1 MKHSVNHCDI
11 SLNSKKKIYS
21 VTYIRIWCNNRTNPM
36 SHLINIICSS
46 DPAIKNKSLDEF
58 CKKATSDV
66 LLNEAAALEHYRKEE
81 PNLYSRVRA
90 LFFLYAIHRFYI
102 PLQKNIGTEGIIPY
116 AAYEHLLNRRF
127 EEAIDLFLKVQETH
141 GANEGISS
149 GLAEAYHKLAFQ
161 TLADQVRTSV
171 RSTAGNKW
179 MFRIGH
185 PSDQPLKI
193 HPSLL
198 KKESQSGLFPCL
210 HETTPVRM
218 DLSHSGWSD
227 IFFLGMDYPEG
238 AKVLNISVDLCIR
251 NSSSDAK
258 PQPPIETWFRI
269 IDEPILKLTSID
281 LATSSSISSL
291 SEVFDFAKDYLGL
304 LKAAVIASG
313 IVPPGM
319 EGAGLPLSHLLENM
333 VGKGKGIELGSKVNN
348 IPKGSRLAVSTNL
361 LASLISLCM
370 RATGQTENLTGSLNE
385 SERRLVA
392 SKAILGEWIGGSG
405 GGWQDS
411 GGVWPGMKL
420 IEGVEAKEGDP
431 EFGISKGR
439 LLPKHTILGND
450 LVSTEVRKKLQ
461 ESLVMVHGGMAQ
473 DVGPILEMVTEKY
486 LLRSKKEWIGRQN
499 AIAYFDEVVYKLKE
513 GDIKGIGAF
522 TQKNFEG
529 PIQEI
534 IPWATNLY
542 TETLINEIKAEFKD
556 HFWGF
561 WMMGGM
567 SGGGMG
573 FIFDPAYKQK
583 AQDRLQQLMSDT
595 KKKFEHAIPFAMEP
609 VVYEFNINE
618 NGTYARLNEG
628 KEALMPEAYYTLLLP
643 VMLKRDMHSLS
654 DCQRSE
660 LEILSNAYKS
670 NQKFTGFV
678 TNLFDRMIPQNQE
691 TSTQQ
696 KPFDQLLKELGF
708 DDKQH
713 EQIKKDLKSGRIGL
727 SKNRIPVSTTIADVT
742 KSEIAHHSVLKN
754 QHLIDLGLKALQNN
768 ELAIVSLA
776 GGVGSRWTKGAGVV
790 KSLSPFA
797 KFKGKHR
804 NFLETH
810 LAKTRKTNSTC
821 SSLIQHVFTTSYLT
835 HPALSNFLDINK
847 QHFQDNHIY
856 LSEGKVIGLRL
867 IPTERDLRFLWEE
880 MPQQLL
886 DEQSQKVQQS
896 LHTALINWAKISG
909 EAEDYRDNLPSQCVH
924 PVGHWYE
931 IPNLFLNGTLRK
943 LIQDNPNL
951 KHLLL
956 HNIDTLGSN
965 ADPAI
970 LGYHIQQQKAMTVE
984 VITRK
989 LDDRGG
995 GLAKINGQIRLIEGL
1010 ALPDEKI
1017 EFSLSYYN
1025 TNTFWIDIDQLL
1037 SAFGLNR
1044 DDLQNNEMV
1053 KSAVYKMAS
1062 RMPTY
1067 ITIKDVKKR
1076 WGKGQEDIFPVTQ
1089 FEKLW
1094 GDMTAIPELPCG
1106 YINVP
1111 RMRGQQLKE
1120 VSQLDGWLR
1129 DGSKDYID
1137 SICEWE

>member
-1 MKHSVNHCDI
+1 
-11 SLNSKKKIYS
+11 
-21 VTYIRIWCNNRTNPM
+21 M
-36 SHLINIICSS
+36 SHLINIIRST
-46 DPAIKNKSLDEF
+46 DPSLKNKSIDEF
-58 CKKATSDV
+58 CKKASIED
-66 LLNEAAALEHYRKEE
+66 LLGEAKLLEQYRKDDS
-81 PNLYSRVRA
+81 NLYNRVRA

-102 PLQKNIGTEGIIPY
+102 PLFDGIGTEGIIPY
-116 AAYEHLLNRRF
+116 NAFEYLLNRRF
-127 EEAIDLFLKVQETH
+127 EEAIDLFLKVQEKK

-149 GLAEAYHKLAFQ
+149 GLADAYHQLAFQ
-161 TLADQVRTSV
+161 TLADQVRISV

-193 HPSLL
+193 HSSLL
-198 KKESQSGLFPCL
+198 VKDKSTGLYPCL
-210 HETTPVRM
+210 HESTPVRM

-238 AKVLNISVDLCIR
+238 AKVINISVDLCIL
-251 NSSSDAK
+251 NSSTEAK
-258 PQPPIETWFRI
+258 PAPPIETWFRI
-269 IDEPILKLTSID
+269 IEEPILKLTSVD
-281 LATSSSISSL
+281 LATSSSISNL

-319 EGAGLPLSHLLENM
+319 EGAGLPLSQLLENM
-333 VGKGKGIELGSKVNN
+333 VGKGKGIEIVSKVNN

-370 RATGQTENLTGSLNE
+370 RSTGQTECLTGVLNE
-385 SERRLVA
+385 EERRLVA

-420 IEGVEAKEGDP
+420 IQGVEALVGDP

-439 LLPKHTILGND
+439 LLPQHTILD
-450 LVSTEVRKKLQ
+450 TKKVSLETRQKLQ
-461 ESLVMVHGGMAQ
+461 DSLVMVHGGMAQ

-499 AIAYFDEVVYKLKE
+499 AIAYFDEVVQKLKE

-542 TETLINEIKAEFKD
+542 TETLINQIKAEFKD
-556 HFWGF
+556 DFWGF

-573 FIFDPAYKQK
+573 FIFAPASKQK
-583 AQDRLQQLMSDT
+583 AQIRLQQIMSAA
-595 KKKFEHAIPFAMEP
+595 KKKFEHAISFAMEP
-609 VVYEFNINE
+609 VVYDFRINE
-618 NGTYARLNEG
+618 NGTCANLNTG
-628 KEALMPEAYYTLLLP
+628 KNALMPEAYYTLLLP
-643 VMLKRDMHSLS
+643 HLLKKDMNSLS
-654 DCQRSE
+654 DCQRNE
-660 LEILSNAYKS
+660 LSILGHAYKS
-670 NQKFTGFV
+670 NDNFTGFV
-678 TNLFDRMIPQNQE
+678 TNLFDRMIPQNLE
-691 TSTQQ
+691 DSTQQ
-696 KPFDQLLKELGF
+696 KPLNILLSELGF
-708 DDKQH
+708 DSEQH
-713 EQIKKDLKSGRIGL
+713 EQIKKDLKSGRICL
-727 SKNRIPVSTTIADVT
+727 SKNRLPISTTIEDVR
-742 KSEIAHHSVLKN
+742 KSEIAHYSILN
-754 QHLIDLGLKALQNN
+754 DQRLIDLGMSALRNK

-790 KSLSPFA
+790 KSLNPYA
-797 KFKGKHR
+797 KFAGKHR

-810 LAKTRKTNSTC
+810 LAKTSQTDKFCST
-821 SSLIQHVFTTSYLT
+821 SLQHVFTTSYLT
-835 HPALSNFLDINK
+835 HPAISSFLQENEVYR
-847 QHFQDNHIY
+847 NNENIY
-856 LSEGKVIGLRL
+856 LSQGKVIGLRL

-886 DEQSQKVQQS
+886 DEQSQKVHQS
-896 LHTALINWAKISG
+896 LHSALISWSKTAG
-909 EAEDYRDNLPSQCVH
+909 EAEDYRDNLPTQCIH

-931 IPNLFLNGTLRK
+931 IPNLFLNGTLNQ

-951 KHLLL
+951 KYLLL
-956 HNIDTLGSN
+956 HNIDTLGAN
-965 ADPAI
+965 ADPAL
-970 LGYHIQQQKAMTVE
+970 LGFHIQQQKAMTVE
-984 VITRK
+984 LITRK

-995 GLAKINGQIRLIEGL
+995 GLAKINGQIRLVEGL

-1017 EFSLSYYN
+1017 EFNLSYYN
-1025 TNTFWIDIDQLL
+1025 TNTFWINIDKLL
-1037 SAFGLNR
+1037 AVFGLKR
-1044 DDLQNNEMV
+1044 DDLINTEKV
-1053 KSAVYKMAS
+1053 KVAVYRMAS

-1067 ITIKDVKKR
+1067 VTIKEVKKR
-1076 WGKGQEDIFPVTQ
+1076 WGKGQEDIYPVTQ

-1094 GDMTAIPELPCG
+1094 GDMTAIPELTCS

-1129 DGSKDYID
+1129 DGSKDYIEK
-1137 SICEWE
+1137 ICKWD

>member
-1 MKHSVNHCDI
+1 
-11 SLNSKKKIYS
+11 
-21 VTYIRIWCNNRTNPM
+21 M
-36 SHLINIICSS
+36 SQLITIIKST
-46 DPAIKNKSLDEF
+46 DPVLKNKSLEDF
-58 CKKATSDV
+58 CREASLKE
-66 LLNEAAALEHYRKEE
+66 LLKETKDLELYRNEET
-81 PNLYSRVRA
+81 NLYNRVRA
-90 LFFLYAIHRFYI
+90 LFFLYAIHRFYV
-102 PLQKNIGTEGIIPY
+102 PLHNEIGTEGIIPY
-116 AAYEHLLNRRF
+116 EAFEHLLKRRF
-127 EEAIDLFLKVQETH
+127 EEAIDLLLNVQDKN

-149 GLAEAYHKLAFQ
+149 ALADAYHQLAFQ
-161 TLADQVRTSV
+161 TLADQVRISV

-185 PSDQPLKI
+185 PSDQPLRI

-198 KKESQSGLFPCL
+198 IKDDHTGLYPCL
-210 HETTPVRM
+210 HESTPVRM

-251 NSSSDAK
+251 NSSSVTK
-258 PQPPIETWFRI
+258 PSPPIETWFRI

-281 LATSSSISSL
+281 LATSSSITNL

-319 EGAGLPLSHLLENM
+319 EGAGLPLTPLLENM
-333 VGKGKGIELGSKVNN
+333 LGKNKGIEIVSKVNN

-370 RATGQTENLTGSLNE
+370 RATGQTEHLTGILNE
-385 SERRLVA
+385 EERRLVA

-411 GGVWPGMKL
+411 GGVWPGIKL

-431 EFGISKGR
+431 EFGISKGC
-439 LLPKHTILGND
+439 LLPNHTILDSEKVN
-450 LVSTEVRKKLQ
+450 SETRQKLQ
-461 ESLVMVHGGMAQ
+461 ESLVIVHGGMAQ

-499 AIAYFDEVVYKLKE
+499 AITYFDEVVQKLKE

-529 PIQEI
+529 PIQQI

-542 TETLINEIKAEFKD
+542 TETLINQIKEEFKD
-556 HFWGF
+556 KFWGF

-573 FIFDPAYKQK
+573 FIFDPLSRQK
-583 AQDRLQQLMSDT
+583 AQDRLQQLMSET
-595 KKKFEHAIPFAMEP
+595 KKKLEHAIPFAMEP
-609 VVYEFNINE
+609 VVYDFCINE
-618 NGTYARLNEG
+618 NGTCAGLNEG
-628 KEALMPEAYYTLLLP
+628 KEALMPEAYYTLHLPQLL
-643 VMLKRDMHSLS
+643 KKDIHTLS
-654 DCQRSE
+654 DCQRNE
-660 LEILSNAYKS
+660 LAILGHAYKS
-670 NQKFTGFV
+670 DEKFTGFV
-678 TNLFDRMIPQNQE
+678 TNIFDRMIPQNQE
-691 TSTQQ
+691 TSSRQ
-696 KPFDQLLKELGF
+696 KPLNILLEELGF
-708 DDKQH
+708 DAGQH

-727 SKNRIPVSTTIADVT
+727 SKNRLPINSTIEDVH
-742 KSEIAHHSVLKN
+742 KSEIAHHSILN
-754 QHLIDLGLKALQNN
+754 DQSLIDLGLKALHNR

-776 GGVGSRWTKGAGVV
+776 GGVGSRWTKGAGVI
-790 KSLSPFA
+790 KSLNPFA
-797 KFKGKHR
+797 KFAGKHR

-810 LAKTRKTNSTC
+810 LAKSRKTDSTC
-821 SSLIQHVFTTSYLT
+821 SKRLQHVFTTSYLT
-835 HPALSNFLDINK
+835 HPALSSFLK
-847 QHFQDNHIY
+847 DNETGKKEENVY
-856 LSEGKVIGLRL
+856 LSAGKVIGLRL
-867 IPTERDLRFLWEE
+867 FPTERDLRFLWEE

-886 DEQSQKVQQS
+886 DEQSQKVQES
-896 LHTALINWAKISG
+896 LHAALISWAKTAG
-909 EAEDYRDNLPSQCVH
+909 EAEDYRDNLPSQCIH

-931 IPNLFLNGTLRK
+931 IPNLFLNGTLK
-943 LIQDNPNL
+943 QLIQDNPNL

-956 HNIDTLGSN
+956 HNIDTLGAN
-965 ADPAI
+965 ADPAL

-995 GLAKINGQIRLIEGL
+995 GLAKINGNIRLIEGL
-1010 ALPDEKI
+1010 ALPDEKT
-1017 EFSLSYYN
+1017 EFNLSYYN

-1037 SAFGLNR
+1037 TVFGLTRN
-1044 DDLQNNEMV
+1044 DLNNPEKV
-1053 KSAVYKMAS
+1053 KLAVYKMSA

-1067 ITIKDVKKR
+1067 VTIKEVKKR
-1076 WGKGQEDIFPVTQ
+1076 WGKGQEDIYPVTQ

-1094 GDMTAIPELPCG
+1094 GDMTAIPELSCT

-1137 SICEWE
+1137 SICQWE

>member
-1 MKHSVNHCDI
+1 LEDN
-11 SLNSKKKIYS
+11 
-21 VTYIRIWCNNRTNPM
+21 TM
-36 SHLINIICSS
+36 SQLINIIRST
-46 DPAIKNKSLDEF
+46 DPSIKNKSIDEF
-58 CKKATSDV
+58 CKGASTEE
-66 LLNEAAALEHYRKEE
+66 LLDEAKLLEIYRKEE
-81 PNLYSRVRA
+81 SNLYNKVRA

-102 PLQKNIGTEGIIPY
+102 PMNKGIGAEGIIPY
-116 AAYEHLLNRRF
+116 KAFEYLLNRRF
-127 EEAIDLFLKVQETH
+127 EEAIDLFLKVQDKK
-141 GANEGISS
+141 GVNEGISS
-149 GLAEAYHKLAFQ
+149 GLADAYHQLAFQ
-161 TLADQVRTSV
+161 TLADQVRISV

-193 HPSLL
+193 HSPLRL
-198 KKESQSGLFPCL
+198 KDKSTGLYPCL
-210 HETTPVRM
+210 HESTPVRM

-227 IFFLGMDYPEG
+227 IFFLGMDYPKG
-238 AKVLNISVDLCIR
+238 AKVLNISVDLCIL
-251 NSSSDAK
+251 NSSKETK
-258 PQPPIETWFRI
+258 PAPPIETWFRI
-269 IDEPILKLTSID
+269 IDEPILKLTSVD
-281 LATSSSISSL
+281 LAASSSISNL

-319 EGAGLPLSHLLENM
+319 EGAGLPLSQLLENM
-333 VGKGKGIELGSKVNN
+333 VGKGKGIEIVSKVNN

-370 RATGQTENLTGSLNE
+370 RATGQTECLTGILNE
-385 SERRLVA
+385 EERRLVA

-420 IEGVEAKEGDP
+420 IQGVEALVGDP

-439 LLPKHTILGND
+439 LLPQHTILD
-450 LVSTEVRKKLQ
+450 TKKVSLETRQKLQ
-461 ESLVMVHGGMAQ
+461 DSLVMVHGGMAQ

-486 LLRSKKEWIGRQN
+486 LLRSKKEWTGRQN
-499 AIAYFDEVVYKLKE
+499 AIAYFDEVVQRLKE

-542 TETLINEIKAEFKD
+542 TETLIDQIKVEFKD
-556 HFWGF
+556 KFWGF

-573 FIFDPAYKQK
+573 FIFDPSSKQK
-583 AQDRLQQLMSDT
+583 AQDRLQQIMSAT
-595 KKKFEHAIPFAMEP
+595 KKKYEHAIPFAMEP
-609 VVYEFNINE
+609 VVYDFRINE
-618 NGTYARLNEG
+618 NGTFANLNDG
-628 KEALMPEAYYTLLLP
+628 KNALMPEAYYTLILPQLLKKD
-643 VMLKRDMHSLS
+643 LHSLS
-654 DCQRSE
+654 DCQRNE
-660 LEILSNAYKS
+660 LAILGHDYKE
-670 NQKFTGFV
+670 NENFTGFV

-691 TSTQQ
+691 DSTQQ
-696 KPFDQLLKELGF
+696 KSLNALLTELGF
-708 DDKQH
+708 DSEQH
-713 EQIKKDLKSGRIGL
+713 DQIKKDLKSGRICL
-727 SKNRIPVSTTIADVT
+727 SKNRLPISTTIEDVQ
-742 KSEIAHHSVLKN
+742 KSEIAHYSILTERN
-754 QHLIDLGLKALQNN
+754 LINLGLEALRKR
-768 ELAIVSLA
+768 EVAIVSLA

-790 KSLSPFA
+790 KSLNPFA
-797 KFKGKHR
+797 KFAGKHR

-810 LAKTRKTNSTC
+810 LAKTNQTDWNCSTN
-821 SSLIQHVFTTSYLT
+821 LQHVFTTSYLT
-835 HPALSNFLDINK
+835 HPAISSFLQENALYKDDEN
-847 QHFQDNHIY
+847 IY
-856 LSEGKVIGLRL
+856 LSQGKVIGLRL

-896 LHTALINWAKISG
+896 LHSALINWSKTAG
-909 EAEDYRDNLPSQCVH
+909 EAEDYRDNLPTQCIH

-931 IPNLFLNGTLRK
+931 IPNLFLNGTLNQ

-951 KHLLL
+951 KYLLL
-956 HNIDTLGSN
+956 HNIDTLGAN
-965 ADPAI
+965 ADPA
-970 LGYHIQQQKAMTVE
+970 LMGFHIQQQKAMTVE
-984 VITRK
+984 LITRK

-995 GLAKINGQIRLIEGL
+995 GLAKINGQIRLVEGL

-1025 TNTFWIDIDQLL
+1025 TNTFWITIDKLL
-1037 SAFGLNR
+1037 TVFGLKR
-1044 DDLQNNEMV
+1044 DDLINTEKV
-1053 KSAVYKMAS
+1053 KQAVYKMAS

-1067 ITIKDVKKR
+1067 VTLKEVKKR

-1094 GDMTAIPELPCG
+1094 GDMTAIPELTCS

-1137 SICEWE
+1137 KICKWD

>member
-1 MKHSVNHCDI
+1 MQSQ
-11 SLNSKKKIYS
+11 
-21 VTYIRIWCNNRTNPM
+21 
-36 SHLINIICSS
+36 LINIITAT
-46 DPAIKNKSLDEF
+46 DPALKNKSIDDFCRVATIDELLSEAKSLDLF
-58 CKKATSDV
+58 
-66 LLNEAAALEHYRKEE
+66 RKSE
-81 PNLYSRVRA
+81 PNLYHRVRA
-90 LFFLYAIHRFYI
+90 LFFLYAIHRFYL
-102 PLQKNIGTEGIIPY
+102 PLQNSIGTEGVIPY
-116 AAYEHLLNRRF
+116 EAFEHLLKRRF
-127 EEAIDLFLKVQETH
+127 EEAIELLQQVQDKY
-141 GANEGISS
+141 GANEGVSS
-149 GLAEAYHKLAFQ
+149 GLADAYHQLAFQ
-161 TLADQVRTSV
+161 TLANQVRISV

-185 PSDQPLKI
+185 PSDQPLSI

-198 KKESQSGLFPCL
+198 IKDEKSGLYPCL
-210 HETTPVRM
+210 HEATPVRM

-238 AKVLNISVDLCIR
+238 AKVLNISVNLCVR
-251 NSSSDAK
+251 NNSGETK
-258 PQPPIETWFRI
+258 PTPPIETWLRI
-269 IDEPILKLTSID
+269 IDEPILKLTSVD
-281 LATSSSISSL
+281 LGASSSINNL

-319 EGAGLPLSHLLENM
+319 EGADLPLSTLLENM
-333 VGKGKGIELGSKVNN
+333 VGKGKGIEVVSKVNN

-361 LASLISLCM
+361 LASLIALCM
-370 RATGQTENLTGSLNE
+370 RATRQTEHLTGILNE
-385 SERRLVA
+385 DERRLVA

-420 IEGVEAKEGDP
+420 IKGVEATDGDP

-439 LLPKHTILGND
+439 LLPKHTILD
-450 LVSTEVRKKLQ
+450 TATVTPLTRQKLQ
-461 ESLVMVHGGMAQ
+461 DSLVIVHGGMAQ

-499 AIAYFDEVVYKLKE
+499 AIAYFDEVVQKLVD
-513 GDIKGIGAF
+513 GDIKGVGAF
-522 TQKNFEG
+522 TQRNFEG

-542 TETLINEIKAEFKD
+542 TETIIQKIKAEFKED
-556 HFWGF
+556 FWGF

-573 FIFDPAYKQK
+573 FIFNPVVKQK
-583 AQDRLQQLMSDT
+583 AQDRLQQIMSAT
-595 KKKFEHAIPFAMEP
+595 KKRYEHAIPFAMEP
-609 VVYEFNINE
+609 VVYDFSINE
-618 NGTYARLNEG
+618 NGTFAALNTG
-628 KEALMPEAYYTLLLP
+628 NEALMPESYYTLLMPQL
-643 VMLKRDMHSLS
+643 LKKEISSLS
-654 DCQRSE
+654 ECQRNE
-660 LEILSNAYKS
+660 MAILGSAYKS
-670 NQKFTGFV
+670 SEKFSGFI

-691 TSTQQ
+691 VSTQQ
-696 KPFDQLLKELGF
+696 KSLNALLAELGF
-708 DDKQH
+708 DEGQH
-713 EQIKKDLKSGRIGL
+713 EQIKKDLHTGRISL
-727 SKNRIPVSTTIADVT
+727 SKNRLPISSTIGDVHP
-742 KSEIAHHSVLKN
+742 SEIGHHSVLN
-754 QHLIDLGLKALQNN
+754 SRELIDLGMQSLRNR

-776 GGVGSRWTKGAGVV
+776 GGAGSRWTKGAGVV
-790 KSLSPFA
+790 KSLNPFA
-797 KFKGKHR
+797 KLDGKHR

-810 LAKTRKTNSTC
+810 LAKTSHVNWYCSTN
-821 SSLIQHVFTTSYLT
+821 LQHIFTTSYLT
-835 HPALSNFLDINK
+835 HPAISSFLNEHEVIGKNDS
-847 QHFQDNHIY
+847 IY

-880 MPQQLL
+880 MPQRLL

-896 LHTALINWAKISG
+896 LHAALINWAKTAG
-909 EAEDYRDNLPSQCVH
+909 EAEDYRDNLPSQCIH

-931 IPNLFLNGTLRK
+931 IPNLFLNGTLK
-943 LIQDNPNL
+943 QLIEDNSNL
-951 KHLLL
+951 KYLLV
-956 HNIDTLGSN
+956 HNIDTLGAN
-965 ADPAI
+965 ADPAL

-995 GLAKINGQIRLIEGL
+995 GLAKINGQLRLVEGM

-1017 EFSLSYYN
+1017 EFNLSYYN
-1025 TNTFWIDIDQLL
+1025 TNTFWIDIDKLL
-1037 SAFGLNR
+1037 SAFGLTR
-1044 DDLQNNEMV
+1044 EDLFNSEKV
-1053 KSAVYKMAS
+1053 KLAVYKMAS

-1067 ITIKDVKKR
+1067 VTIKEVKKR
-1076 WGKGQEDIFPVTQ
+1076 WGKGQEDVFPATQ

-1094 GDMTAIPELPCG
+1094 GDMTAIPELPCS

-1129 DGSKDYID
+1129 DGSKDYIEK
-1137 SICEWE
+1137 ICKWQD